1 MILARVIGTVVSSQK
16 SAKIEGIK
24 FLLLEKIDPV
34 TMKGKGDYVVSMD
47 SVGAGT
53 GEIVFYVSGS
63 SARMTNV
70 TEGKPSD
77 STIIAI
83 VDFIEKDGVYTF
95 QKNQNQ

>member
-16 SAKIEGIK
+16 STKIEGIK

-47 SVGAGT
+47 SVGAGM

-63 SARMTNV
+63 SARMTDV

-83 VDFIEKDGVYTF
+83 VDYIEKDGVYTF
-95 QKNQNQ
+95 QKNQQ